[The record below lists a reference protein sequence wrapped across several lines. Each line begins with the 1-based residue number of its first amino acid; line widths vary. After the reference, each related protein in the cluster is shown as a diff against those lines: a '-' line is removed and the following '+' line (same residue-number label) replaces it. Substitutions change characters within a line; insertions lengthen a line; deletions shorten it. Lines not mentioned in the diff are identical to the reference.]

1 MADELV
7 ALCQCWDIV
16 EAHTIRASLEAR
28 GVAVLIEG
36 EHHRG
41 IMGIAAAAVKLRVL
55 VPASQLELARELASD
70 LIPDLAGEPDDE
82 GPALG
87 EGLSPARRPPAE
99 DLVDYRDEDDAP
111 EPYEPTGPRKKS
123 LAVAAL
129 VACMGLAIG
138 TLHMY
143 GGQEKFGGA
152 LFVAACVGLGSLI
165 AGQPIGGLLLVGV
178 WLVDIVHGFI
188 LLSRH
193 NAAIERASKSS
204 ASK

>member
-7 ALCQCWDIV
+7 PLCQCWDVV

-28 GVAVLIEG
+28 GIEVLIEG

-70 LIPDLAGEPDDE
+70 LIPDLAGEPNDE
-82 GPALG
+82 GPDLG

-99 DLVDYRDEDDAP
+99 DLVDYLDEGEAA

-123 LAVAAL
+123 LAVAA
-129 VACMGLAIG
+129 VISCMGLAIG

-143 GGQEKFGGA
+143 AGQERFGGA
-152 LFVAACVGLGSLI
+152 LFLIACAGIGSLV
-165 AGQPIGGLLLVGV
+165 AGQPIGGLLLVAV
-178 WLVDIVHGFI
+178 WLVDIIHGFI
-188 LLSRH
+188 LLSRY
-193 NAAIERASKSS
+193 NAAIEQSSK
-204 ASK
+204 